1 MVVKSGADML
11 IATRVAMDK
20 IESFRNESFQDEE
33 IELNLNKSQFRLL
46 DDLINKNFEQGTLRY
61 EWIRPF
67 LKSSSPVSPVWNVD
81 DNIPAEAAYPQD
93 MYYLISAIGLSTK
106 STLTDTGSF
115 DDNCDQDITDP
126 DTIVNPVTKLVNL
139 DVIETGQAVDR
150 THNSFYGNNPRSPR
164 TEVTATGLKLYRD
177 KRFIITNVVFDH
189 VIEPVPIDVDLTSNT
204 KWSVSANE
212 KIIDYT
218 VEYMRLTIA
227 DPMYQANVNDFNI
240 RTQNA

>member
-1 MVVKSGADML
+1 MVIKSGADML
-11 IATRVAMDK
+11 IATRVALDK
-20 IESFRNESFQDEE
+20 VESFRNESFEPEE

-46 DDLINKNFEQGTLRY
+46 DDLINKNFQQGTLRY

-67 LKSSSPVSPVWNVD
+67 LKSSNPVSPAWSVD
-81 DNIPAEAAYPQD
+81 DNIPVEATYPSE
-93 MYYLISAIGLSTK
+93 MYYLISATGISTK
-106 STLTDTGSF
+106 SGIDATTKF
-115 DDNCDQDITDP
+115 DDDCDQPITDP
-126 DTIVNPVTKLVNL
+126 ASIDNPITKLVNL

-150 THNSFYGNNPRSPR
+150 TVNSFYGNNPRSPR

-177 KRFIITNVVFDH
+177 ERFIITNVVFDYT
-189 VIEPVPIDVDLTSNT
+189 IEPIEIDVASTSDT
-204 KWSVSANE
+204 QWSVSANE

-227 DPMYQANVNDFNI
+227 DPMYQGNVNDFNI